1 MVNILNSL
9 LSWDNI
15 TSVCLRLYVVPG
27 LEGGL
32 REGDEGWLGAW
43 WLGFV
48 VVSSLTAL
56 IAPLLSLFPQ
66 RLPSNGETTD
76 AKLLGELTLNKHM
89 S

>member
-1 MVNILNSL
+1 M
-9 LSWDNI
+9 
-15 TSVCLRLYVVPG
+15 CLRLYVVPG

-48 VVSSLTAL
+48 VVASLTAL
-56 IAPLLSLFPQ
+56 IAPLLAFFPQ

-76 AKLLGELTLNKHM
+76 AKLLGEMTTPSLKPLH
-89 S
+89 

>member
-1 MVNILNSL
+1 M
-9 LSWDNI
+9 
-15 TSVCLRLYVVPG
+15 CLRLYVVPG

-48 VVSSLTAL
+48 VVASLTAL
-56 IAPLLSLFPQ
+56 IAPLLAFFPQ

-76 AKLLGELTLNKHM
+76 AKLLGKLTLTSFKPLH
-89 S
+89 SVIA